1 MSQSDFAPTR
11 RYSIPH
17 GFVRLRHS
25 LSPPLPGRQCR
36 GTLSPVPYESS
47 LDWAH
52 VACMPDTAWPI
63 DGHPPG
69 LSRSFSNTP
78 VLMSANPFRHF
89 HGVRLPA
96 PYLTHQ
102 VRLFPHRSPRQA
114 STNAACGRF
123 ETTPR
128 RAIPGGLPPSFV
140 QFRLKKLTYKL
151 PSATGHNGDWAS
163 SNPAFHHIARVPR
176 RTAPYAWTRPPV
188 SWHAVVPEFLHGS
201 R

>member
-1 MSQSDFAPTR
+1 LAPPPLQGFR
-11 RYSIPH
+11 RYYES
-17 GFVRLRHS
+17 VRLRAHATVLNPS
-25 LSPPLPGRQCR
+25 RFRPLETLPLAPLSGRQFR
-36 GTLSPVPYESS
+36 GTLSPVPHESS
-47 LDWAH
+47 IDWAH
-52 VACMPDTAWPI
+52 VACMPDTTWPI

-78 VLMSANPFRHF
+78 VLMSTNPFRHF

-140 QFRLKKLTYKL
+140 QFRLEKLTYKPL
-151 PSATGHNGDWAS
+151 SATGHNGD
-163 SNPAFHHIARVPR
+163 
-176 RTAPYAWTRPPV
+176 
-188 SWHAVVPEFLHGS
+188 
-201 R
+201 